1 MGESKGVIV
10 EDLMHENLISVES
23 NALVIEAINAMI
35 DHEIGSVVVTR
46 YGVPV
51 GIVTERD
58 CHQKVCAKLDCNC
71 NTISV
76 EEIMATPLITI
87 DSNASLFKAA
97 QLMHDNNIRHLL
109 VTSDGRIVGIITQ
122 TDLLTKINELFLD
135 LASYLTSS
143 KLKDYSSQ
151 APPQPK
157 WATSVSF

>member
-1 MGESKGVIV
+1 METNRGVKV
-10 EDLMHENLISVES
+10 GDLMNENLISVES
-23 NALVIEAINAMI
+23 NALVIEAISAMI

-58 CHQKVCAKLDCNC
+58 CHQKVCGKLDCNC
-71 NTISV
+71 DTVSV
-76 EEIMATPLITI
+76 EEIMATPLITVE
-87 DSNASLFKAA
+87 SNASLYKAA
-97 QLMHDNNIRHLL
+97 QLMHNNNIHHLL
-109 VTSDGRIVGIITQ
+109 VTRDGRIVGIITQ
-122 TDLLTKINELFLD
+122 KDLLTKINELFLD

-157 WATSVSF
+157 WAKSISF